1 MNFGYLKLRE
11 KLENSGFY
19 NEIIFDNEFVENN
32 SKNVLAKWLY
42 NMSNYKYI
50 RIEKFRNIF
59 NELTEIVFPITIKNC
74 LSLSSIHIEIIDAEG
89 KEYYFL
95 KKLIYAY
102 NDMEKYVIGR
112 RNSSL
117 EVLKEF
123 YYSISK
129 DGKVELIQT
138 SIKPK
143 QNGTNNDIIVEF
155 FYNAIENTTEAE
167 LKSLVSNRKI
177 RIKYPTN
184 EEFDKKVLNF
194 FLNSN
199 KPIWYY
205 YNVFP
210 ILKWLNEIMPNKKVS
225 FSIIAEIEGEV
236 FSKIKAVDGIVQEYI
251 VTKIIS
257 EEEIV
262 ISRRILAQKI
272 DAFLDKQELIEAK

>member
-236 FSKIKAVDGIVQEYI
+236 FSKIK
-251 VTKIIS
+251 
-257 EEEIV
+257 
-262 ISRRILAQKI
+262 L
-272 DAFLDKQELIEAK
+272 